1 MSSQLP
7 FAGLLRSRPPA
18 LRVDVVRVWCLAAK
32 GSATF
37 DSARPIDH
45 ATPRQAARGNT
56 RTTSRASR
64 HATKVSAAP
73 TISPEPGEQRLACQ
87 SHFAHGLFAAEII
100 SRREL
105 TL

>member
-1 MSSQLP
+1 MLSG
-7 FAGLLRSRPPA
+7 FGASRPKD
-18 LRVDVVRVWCLAAK
+18 LRHSIPHGRSTMRRLGK
-32 GSATF
+32 
-37 DSARPIDH
+37 
-45 ATPRQAARGNT
+45 PREET
-56 RTTSRASR
+56 RERRAEQVGKQ
-64 HATKVSAAP
+64 TKVSAGP